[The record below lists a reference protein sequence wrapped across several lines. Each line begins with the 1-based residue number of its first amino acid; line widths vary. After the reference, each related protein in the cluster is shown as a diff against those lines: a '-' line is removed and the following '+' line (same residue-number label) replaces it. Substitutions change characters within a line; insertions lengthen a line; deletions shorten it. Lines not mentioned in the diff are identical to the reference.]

1 MLGIH
6 QVRKHNQGMIDL
18 LVDEFETEI
27 MSPLHA
33 ETRSG
38 TVILDFKN
46 KQTVIMQALSHTNIS
61 VDARHLGMRVSAHIY
76 NDTDDIQQF
85 IDVVKQNY

>member
-1 MLGIH
+1 
-6 QVRKHNQGMIDL
+6 
-18 LVDEFETEI
+18 
-27 MSPLHA
+27 
-33 ETRSG
+33 
-38 TVILDFKN
+38 
-46 KQTVIMQALSHTNIS
+46 MQALSHTNIS